1 MPSCIHD
8 PTNLKE
14 KKPKPQI
21 FRSKSSLLNI
31 LTTISLN
38 PSRQTYKTS
47 QSNHHH
53 QLWVMIGFALKNVE
67 VSSTSLGAKL
77 SGKRFDFSP
86 NLISLIS
93 CRRHDQFV
101 IGPSLLKSRTLTGVV
116 SQYIVHFLG
125 LCNKHK

>member
-101 IGPSLLKSRTLTGVV
+101 IGPSLSHFNSGSQIDSLFNFTL
-116 SQYIVHFLG
+116 FLS
-125 LCNKHK
+125 